1 MGAME
6 HLNSYK
12 IAGHESSYIIAAFN
26 ADKLLLQ
33 RWADG
38 VGITD
43 NTLEEV
49 HHPDLNNA
57 SVASVVGTILSNI
70 RDIFKMTDTISS
82 KLLIASIDSEI
93 SSLNA
98 TKGPSKGNLLDI
110 KISQPLASRRARISW
125 ALGGKTN
132 LTAQVEVFGLL
143 VAKLYG
149 IIPIDK
155 TEISALFAESQRV
168 YYELLEFQKGMV
180 TYD

>member
-1 MGAME
+1 MEIAGLAVGVARLVGLFDACMGAME

-43 NTLEEV
+43 NTLKEM

-57 SVASVVGTILSNI
+57 SVAFVVGTILSNI

-82 KLLIASIDSEI
+82 KLLIASIDGEI

-98 TKGPSKGNLLDI
+98 TKGLQK
-110 KISQPLASRRARISW
+110 
-125 ALGGKTN
+125 
-132 LTAQVEVFGLL
+132 
-143 VAKLYG
+143 
-149 IIPIDK
+149 
-155 TEISALFAESQRV
+155 EIFS
-168 YYELLEFQKGMV
+168 
-180 TYD
+180 T